1 MRSWG
6 AGQAGIRNAR
16 ANGKQLGRPKRT
28 VDRDE
33 ILKLKSQGH
42 SLRRIATT
50 LDVGYGT
57 VRTRLA
63 NQAG

>member
-1 MRSWG
+1 MKSLR
-6 AGQAGIRNAR
+6 R
-16 ANGKQLGRPKRT
+16 AKCSEGRPKRT

-33 ILKLKSQGH
+33 ILKLKAAGH
-42 SLRRIATT
+42 SLRRIATA
-50 LDVGYGT
+50 LGVGYGT